1 MKREKIERKKVKV
14 KRANKLFL
22 LPARMGLATLARNQN
37 ISSAELTLTI
47 AKEPN
52 LGELGMLESAQ
63 GRGTFDP
70 KNDLNRDQILDD

>member
-1 MKREKIERKKVKV
+1 
-14 KRANKLFL
+14 
-22 LPARMGLATLARNQN
+22 MGLATLARSQS

-52 LGELGMLESAQ
+52 LGVLGMLESAQ

-70 KNDLNRDQILDD
+70 KKDLNRDQILVD

>member
-1 MKREKIERKKVKV
+1 MKRV
-14 KRANKLFL
+14 NKLFL
-22 LPARMGLATLARNQN
+22 PARRGLATLARNQS

-52 LGELGMLESAQ
+52 WAVLVMLEFGQ

-70 KNDLNRDQILDD
+70 KTDLNRDQILVD

>member
-22 LPARMGLATLARNQN
+22 LPARMGLATLARNKS

-52 LGELGMLESAQ
+52 LGVLGMLESAQ

>member
-1 MKREKIERKKVKV
+1 MKV

-22 LPARMGLATLARNQN
+22 LPALMGLATIARSQS

-52 LGELGMLESAQ
+52 LGVLGMLESAQ